1 MERILK
7 VQESLSNFD
16 NSKTINLYVVNENGE
31 DLQGRITIE
40 KIDKVEFEPIETP
53 CKCDCCEETRTPQ
66 YFVYNPM
73 HEGKPQK
80 IYSTYEAALHDAKD
94 IANRYDEID
103 VYVLEIKTKIHKE
116 FFVRESVTE
125 DGKIIDKKEYNKIP
139 F

>member
-7 VQESLSNFD
+7 IEEHLSNFD
-16 NSKTINLYVVNENGE
+16 NSKTINLCVVNENGE
-31 DLQGRITIE
+31 DLQGRITVE
-40 KIDKVEFEPIETP
+40 KIDKVEFEPI
-53 CKCDCCEETRTPQ
+53 ETRTPQ

-94 IANRYDEID
+94 IANRYDEVD

-116 FFVRESVTE
+116 FFIHESVTE
-125 DGKIIDKKEYNKIP
+125 NGKIIDKKEYNKIP